1 MRGPKVVVLTAL
13 ALGMAACA
21 SAQWER
27 LGTRRVSFAAER
39 DVIEVGAVDGRF
51 TAVRIDVA
59 DGDLE
64 MYNVRIVFGDGDAW
78 SPPTRLDFRQG
89 TRSRVIDL
97 PGGAR
102 VIRRIEFA
110 YRSRVRRGRATVEVY
125 GRTAGGGAGGAAA
138 DVPLTEVAAPAR
150 AGWEHVGSRVVS
162 FRAERDV
169 VTAVGQGTFRQLRFE
184 VDGGDLD
191 LFDLRVTFGS
201 GESWS
206 PTTRLHFREDSR
218 SRVLDL
224 PGAARVVR
232 RVDFVYRSVAGGGEG
247 RAVIHVYGR

>member
-1 MRGPKVVVLTAL
+1 MVPRIATLAALVL
-13 ALGMAACA
+13 GVAACA

-39 DVIEVGAVDGRF
+39 DVIEVGAVEGRF
-51 TAVRIDVA
+51 TAVRFDVA

-64 MYNVRIVFGDGDAW
+64 MYNVRVVFGDGDAW
-78 SPPTRLDFRQG
+78 SPPTRMDFRQG

-125 GRTAGGGAGGAAA
+125 GRTAAGGGAIA
-138 DVPLTEVAAPAR
+138 DVPLTEVAAPPR
-150 AGWEHVGSRVVS
+150 AGWDHLGSRIVS
-162 FRAERDV
+162 FRTERD
-169 VTAVGQGTFRQLRFE
+169 AISAAGEGTFRQLRFE

-191 LFDLRVTFGS
+191 LFDIRVTFGN

-206 PTTRLHFREDSR
+206 PATRLHFREDSR

-232 RVDFVYRSVAGGGEG
+232 RVDFLYRSVAGGGEG